1 MSEQTNPIISFK
13 NFSFQYRAQKK
24 PTLHDINLDIYPG
37 ERVLIAGPSGSG
49 KSTLAACING
59 LNPFSNPG
67 ECTGSLTVDGVD
79 APNSSIFELSAHV
92 GTVLQDPDGQ
102 FIGLTVGEDI
112 AFALENSCVPQKEM
126 HEITRHA
133 AELVGIENRLDHA
146 PHELS
151 GGQKQR
157 VSLAGVMV
165 DQVKILMFDEPLASL
180 DPATGKQAIELI
192 DEIQHKTDTTVL
204 IIEHRLE
211 DVLWRNV
218 DRIIL
223 VNEGTI
229 LAALRPDELL
239 APHMLAE
246 NGIREPLYVTAL
258 RYAGVDITPDKHPA
272 HVDSLVLDDTDTQKL
287 RDWFTARPRPA
298 AQPEREPLLE
308 VKGLSFGY
316 QKGQQTLR
324 DVSFSIGK
332 GEMVSI
338 VGRNGAGKST
348 LSKLICGFET
358 PDAGEIFLNG
368 KPLAEEN
375 IRRRAQHIG
384 YVMQNPNQMISKT
397 MIYEEV
403 ALGLQRSGLTEE
415 QIREKV
421 EATLRVCGL
430 YPFRNWPISAL
441 SFGQK
446 KRVTIASVLVLDP
459 ELILLDEPTAG
470 QDFRHYTD
478 IMEFLLGLNA
488 PINDLSRGCNA
499 QEVYSMAIITAAL
512 A

>member
-59 LNPFSNPG
+59 LNPFSYPG

-229 LAALRPDELL
+229 LADLRPDELL
-239 APHMLAE
+239 ATHMLAE
-246 NGIREPLYVTAL
+246 NGIREPLYLTAM
-258 RYAGVDITPDKHPA
+258 RYAGIAITPEKRPA
-272 HVDSLVLDDTDTQKL
+272 HVDTVVLDDAD
-287 RDWFTARPRPA
+287 TARLHKWFHALPLPEPA
-298 AQPEREPLLE
+298 PAPEHLLE
-308 VKGLSFGY
+308 VRGLGFGY
-316 QKGQQTLR
+316 TKGQSTLH
-324 DVSFSIGK
+324 DISFSIG
-332 GEMVSI
+332 
-338 VGRNGAGKST
+338 
-348 LSKLICGFET
+348 
-358 PDAGEIFLNG
+358 
-368 KPLAEEN
+368 
-375 IRRRAQHIG
+375 
-384 YVMQNPNQMISKT
+384 
-397 MIYEEV
+397 
-403 ALGLQRSGLTEE
+403 
-415 QIREKV
+415 
-421 EATLRVCGL
+421 
-430 YPFRNWPISAL
+430 
-441 SFGQK
+441 
-446 KRVTIASVLVLDP
+446 
-459 ELILLDEPTAG
+459 
-470 QDFRHYTD
+470 
-478 IMEFLLGLNA
+478 
-488 PINDLSRGCNA
+488 
-499 QEVYSMAIITAAL
+499 
-512 A
+512 

>member
-59 LNPFSNPG
+59 LNPFSYPG

-229 LAALRPDELL
+229 LADLRPDELL
-239 APHMLAE
+239 ATHMLAE
-246 NGIREPLYVTAL
+246 NGIREPGLAFVTRACDYYHVSADYLLGRTLSRDGSIIEAGDVYDSSGEKGSLRGSIMATLQKKLVVNTAGVLFDQLGKTGSREAVTAAGDYLSGALYSLL
-258 RYAGVDITPDKHPA
+258 RQLYRRGGGNEDFFAVSPGDYDGGLVQADMTMSQVRYRRALSQAEEVQEITPD
-272 HVDSLVLDDTDTQKL
+272 
-287 RDWFTARPRPA
+287 
-298 AQPEREPLLE
+298 
-308 VKGLSFGY
+308 
-316 QKGQQTLR
+316 TL
-324 DVSFSIGK
+324 
-332 GEMVSI
+332 
-338 VGRNGAGKST
+338 
-348 LSKLICGFET
+348 
-358 PDAGEIFLNG
+358 
-368 KPLAEEN
+368 
-375 IRRRAQHIG
+375 
-384 YVMQNPNQMISKT
+384 
-397 MIYEEV
+397 
-403 ALGLQRSGLTEE
+403 
-415 QIREKV
+415 
-421 EATLRVCGL
+421 
-430 YPFRNWPISAL
+430 
-441 SFGQK
+441 
-446 KRVTIASVLVLDP
+446 
-459 ELILLDEPTAG
+459 TAG
-470 QDFRHYTD
+470 YPGLGQSVAQVIHNTD
-478 IMEFLLGLNA
+478 ERCKSL
-488 PINDLSRGCNA
+488 
-499 QEVYSMAIITAAL
+499 Q
-512 A
+512 